1 MNLIYVMRHG
11 ESVVNVERRLTCRKL
26 EGDLSPAG
34 REQAAKA
41 AVWLADKN
49 IRRISHSPFHRAQ
62 ETAYIIGARLK
73 LMPAAA
79 DDLREMD
86 CGHLE
91 DRADQAAW
99 DIWTQVYH
107 RWEAAEWEAAFPG
120 GETFLQ
126 AFERLSRALA
136 AVKPDET
143 VLLVSHGGITR
154 VVIPLLCVN
163 AAALQRRDYLANT
176 GMIVLEPYGDGR
188 FICRAW
194 NLAEHLAV

>member
-1 MNLIYVMRHG
+1 VNLIYIMRHG
-11 ESVVNVERRLTCRKL
+11 ESVVNIERRLTCRQP
-26 EGDLSPAG
+26 EGNLSPAG
-34 REQAAKA
+34 REQAANA

-49 IRRISHSPFHRAQ
+49 IRRIVHSPFHRAQ

-73 LMPAAA
+73 LVPSAD

-86 CGHLE
+86 CGDLE
-91 DRADQAAW
+91 GRTDPAGW
-99 DIWTQVYH
+99 DIWAQVYR

-126 AFERLSRALA
+126 AYERLSRALA

-143 VLLVSHGGITR
+143 VLLVGHGGITR

-194 NLAEHLAV
+194 NLAEHLV